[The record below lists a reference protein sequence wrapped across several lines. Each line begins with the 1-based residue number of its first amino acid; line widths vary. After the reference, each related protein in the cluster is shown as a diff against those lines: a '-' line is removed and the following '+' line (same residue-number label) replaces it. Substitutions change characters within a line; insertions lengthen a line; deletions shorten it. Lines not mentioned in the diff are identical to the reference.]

1 MERITLTPKDKTD
14 WLSMRAK
21 DATSTDIAALFN
33 LSPYATIF
41 ETWHRKK
48 DGTIITIEEN
58 ERMAWGNRLEA
69 AIAHGVAED
78 NNWIVSPMKNYMRL
92 PAHRIGSSF
101 DFSIG
106 DDGILE
112 IKNVDSLAYK
122 NSWIEN
128 DDGTIEA
135 PHHIELQVQTQLLV
149 SGRKYAYIAALVG
162 GNTVKLIY
170 RDADF
175 GIHAAIL
182 KKAKEFWESIDK
194 NEEPRPDF
202 ERDFETIKSLYNQAA
217 HGKIINADQ
226 RITEL
231 SEEYR
236 VWSDQSK
243 KINTKLEAIKGELLT
258 LIGDSEKVIGSNFTI
273 SAGIVAESQ
282 VSYTRKSYRNL
293 RLFFSKKETPNV

>member
-1 MERITLTPKDKTD
+1 MERLTLTPKDKTD
-14 WLSMRAK
+14 WLKMRAE
-21 DATSTDIAALFN
+21 DLTSTDMAAVFN
-33 LSPYATIF
+33 LSPYSTLF

-48 DGTIITIEEN
+48 DKTIIELEEN

-78 NNWIVSPMKNYMRL
+78 NGWQVEPMKNYMRL
-92 PAHRIGSSF
+92 PEHRIGSSF
-101 DFSIG
+101 DFAIG
-106 DDGILE
+106 KDGILE

-128 DDGTIEA
+128 EDGTIDA
-135 PHHIELQVQTQLLV
+135 PNHIELQAQTQLLV

-162 GNTVKLIY
+162 GNTVKLIH
-170 RDADF
+170 REPDL
-175 GIHAAIL
+175 GIHAAII
-182 KKAKEFWESIDK
+182 KKAKEFWESIDNNK
-194 NEEPRPDF
+194 EPRPDF
-202 ERDFETIKSLYNQAA
+202 ERDFETIRALYNRADK
-217 HGKIINADQ
+217 GKIMDAND

-236 VWSDQSK
+236 VWSGQAK
-243 KINTKLEAIKGELLT
+243 KVDTKLDAIKGELLT
-258 LIGDSEKVIGSNFTI
+258 LIGENEKVIGGNFTI

-293 RLFFSKKETPNV
+293 RLFFKKGTE